1 MSFTEEAIC
10 HARSFPRACRALR
23 TGGNTEADINNFLE
37 IVSSYSYFSLHALY
51 NPLHP
56 FRSSFAHPRRDLSR
70 SSSQISIFFH
80 PFFPPFPSPS
90 FRSHRISNSGIRGM
104 RIVVASSSVGCKRS
118 HTEEEEGRRK
128 RRGEGKRDPKQRQT
142 VVNRAQTSGARV
154 PVSLVHIGS
163 NLQTRPCHVAG
174 KRFAYLLFSLRRIV
188 PLRSR
193 YFSSYLYVV
202 INNAC
207 NSPP

>member
-1 MSFTEEAIC
+1 MFPPIPIFHYTRCTIAVWLILVAIC
-10 HARSFPRACRALR
+10 RVR
-23 TGGNTEADINNFLE
+23 
-37 IVSSYSYFSLHALY
+37 
-51 NPLHP
+51 
-56 FRSSFAHPRRDLSR
+56 PRRFLF
-70 SSSQISIFFH
+70 SSIHSSLL
-80 PFFPPFPSPS
+80 FPPPVSA
-90 FRSHRISNSGIRGM
+90 RIEISNSGIRGM

>member
-1 MSFTEEAIC
+1 M
-10 HARSFPRACRALR
+10 
-23 TGGNTEADINNFLE
+23 
-37 IVSSYSYFSLHALY
+37 Y
-51 NPLHP
+51 NSVNRHLPLHP
-56 FRSSFAHPRRDLSR
+56 SRSSFLIPDSFAFVFAGFYFRPSL
-70 SSSQISIFFH
+70 H
-80 PFFPPFPSPS
+80 PFFPSSFLFSPR
-90 FRSHRISNSGIRGM
+90 FRSHRTEYRIRGLGERESSWPHRRSDANDLPHG
-104 RIVVASSSVGCKRS
+104 RISKKRGRK
-118 HTEEEEGRRK
+118 EEEEGWRK
-128 RRGEGKRDPKQRQT
+128 KPKQKQT

>member
-1 MSFTEEAIC
+1 MEKKAEAE
-10 HARSFPRACRALR
+10 ANCRKSS
-23 TGGNTEADINNFLE
+23 AD
-37 IVSSYSYFSLHALY
+37 
-51 NPLHP
+51 
-56 FRSSFAHPRRDLSR
+56 
-70 SSSQISIFFH
+70 
-80 PFFPPFPSPS
+80 
-90 FRSHRISNSGIRGM
+90 
-104 RIVVASSSVGCKRS
+104 
-118 HTEEEEGRRK
+118 
-128 RRGEGKRDPKQRQT
+128 
-142 VVNRAQTSGARV
+142 SGARV